1 MGVYH
6 QGDGLHGPDG
16 PHTLQVVAIGSL
28 WGDATV
34 GLALRHRLGTARD
47 IAAWGPRGTYAAPAR
62 WGTSNFAYGVGR
74 RPSFFVRSLFFD
86 VRGQNVLDTFS
97 SKGPQMGWIEIR
109 SQNSQF
115 SGI

>member
-47 IAAWGPRGTYAAPAR
+47 IAAWGPAGY
-62 WGTSNFAYGVGR
+62 
-74 RPSFFVRSLFFD
+74 
-86 VRGQNVLDTFS
+86 VRGCRAMAKCKFRT
-97 SKGPQMGWIEIR
+97 R
-109 SQNSQF
+109 SWSET
-115 SGI
+115 